1 MIIQIINL
9 SSNDI
14 FKKYS
19 NIYKIY
25 REVYQP
31 HLIALE
37 LREVPAGLAGNVQKI
52 VLSENE
58 ICYKSNGVNN
68 NTTNLFIPG
77 SLWNIKEVSRK
88 ILSIGDE
95 DLGYKITNVIK
106 NFEEYFS
113 QTYKIGDRQFKFD
126 NSYVMGILNVTPDSF
141 SDGGLYLNSDDA
153 VKHALE
159 MLDEGADIIDIGGES
174 TRPGSETVNEDEEL
188 KRVIPVVKGILKNHP
203 DVIISVDT
211 TKKNVASEALK
222 AGAKII
228 NDISAL
234 TFEPGIAD
242 VIKKYNASLVLMH
255 MKGTP
260 KNMQINPYYDDVV
273 NEIYDYLYE
282 RTSEAGKSGIK
293 NIFIDPGIGFGKR
306 IEDNF
311 EIIKRLEDFKSLGF
325 PVMIGVSRKSF
336 LGKYLDLAVTERDA
350 ATVSVESIA
359 VKNSARIIRTHNVKY
374 GVQVCKLLN
383 NLC

>member
-37 LREVPAGLAGNVQKI
+37 LRDVPVKLAANVQKI

-58 ICYKSNGVNN
+58 ICYKSKTESNE
-68 NTTNLFIPG
+68 TINLFIPG

-88 ILSIGDE
+88 ILSNGDE
-95 DLGYKITNVIK
+95 DLGYKITSVIK
-106 NFEEYFS
+106 NFEGYFS
-113 QTYKIGDRQFKFD
+113 TIYKIGNREFRFD
-126 NSYVMGILNVTPDSF
+126 NSYVMGILNITPDSF
-141 SDGGLYLNSDDA
+141 SDGGLYLNVDDA
-153 VKHALE
+153 VKHGIE
-159 MLDEGADIIDIGGES
+159 MLDDGADIIDIGGES
-174 TRPGSETVNEDEEL
+174 TRPGSEPISEDTEIE
-188 KRVIPVVKGILKNHP
+188 RVIPVVKKILSWHP
-203 DVIISVDT
+203 DAIISVDT
-211 TKKNVASEALK
+211 TKKKVASEALM

-242 VIKKYNASLVLMH
+242 VVRKYNASLVLMH

-260 KNMQINPYYDDVV
+260 IDMQKNPYYDDAV

-282 RTSEAGKSGIK
+282 RTSEASNYGIK
-293 NIFIDPGIGFGKR
+293 NIFVDPGIGFGKR
-306 IEDNF
+306 VEDNF

-325 PVMIGVSRKSF
+325 PVVVGISRKSF

-350 ATVSVESIA
+350 ATVSTESIA
-359 VKNSARIIRTHNVKY
+359 IKNSARIIRTHNVKN